1 MAQVTDER
9 LADLIRYHEMPHSCL
24 SINCGECDMLT
35 ALRELVKR
43 RAKLAG
49 VEAVLPKRSGRFAQV
64 LVLYNRLGLPRV
76 LKLTDQSICEHG
88 AYADFCGPCAVRA
101 CEAIHAVL
109 SASDSKEG

>member
-9 LADLIRYHEMPHSCL
+9 LAELIAWEEADIPDYQAVNDEAGARCVKDSLDLIA
-24 SINCGECDMLT
+24 

-49 VEAVLPKRSGRFAQV
+49 VEAVLPKRSG
-64 LVLYNRLGLPRV
+64 
-76 LKLTDQSICEHG
+76 SICEHG